1 MRYKITEELSRTTEA
16 VTLSITNFHEYCSIL
31 NSVDANNKRLAR
43 AKAARISQSTSTNS
57 AINQRT
63 KLPCPSPNIQLQQLL
78 PPCERCFEQLFQA
91 LEIARYGSVPR
102 ATLDGQRLLLL
113 VPSAIRGQYG
123 HISPDCPTKNKA
135 TEIKG
140 LDKDEEVADEEIE
153 RQRRMSRKRR
163 RLREDSFLGVIRIDL
178 KRIDLTKLMGGLSL
192 TMNSVISFNGIGFN
206 LHTLIDTGAG
216 ALVIINTRIINE
228 VKRHCKSPP
237 TPSQFLQSQWLR
249 CS

>member
-57 AINQRT
+57 AINQKNKAPMPFAKYST
-63 KLPCPSPNIQLQQLL
+63 TTTTTAPVSDALSSSSKP
-78 PPCERCFEQLFQA
+78 
-91 LEIARYGSVPR
+91 LEIARYGSVPPRNAGR
-102 ATLDGQRLLLL
+102 AET
-113 VPSAIRGQYG
+113 PSSGPKCYTCGQYG

-153 RQRRMSRKRR
+153 RQRRMSRKKTTPKG
-163 RLREDSFLGVIRIDL
+163 RLLLGRYSY
-178 KRIDLTKLMGGLSL
+178 RFET
-192 TMNSVISFNGIGFN
+192 
-206 LHTLIDTGAG
+206 H
-216 ALVIINTRIINE
+216 
-228 VKRHCKSPP
+228 
-237 TPSQFLQSQWLR
+237 
-249 CS
+249 